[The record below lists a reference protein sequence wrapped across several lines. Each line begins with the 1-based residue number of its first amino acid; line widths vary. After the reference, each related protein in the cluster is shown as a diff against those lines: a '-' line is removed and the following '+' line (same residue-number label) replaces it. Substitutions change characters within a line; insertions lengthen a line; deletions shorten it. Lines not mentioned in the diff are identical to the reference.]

1 MRGRKERMSRNTVQ
15 DLEVVACEACQLVPL
30 THLSLDLDPPLDG
43 WPEFF
48 AERNIEVAEDDLG
61 RPSVARRVLAELLA
75 EREVE
80 EARVAAQRAEQAAA
94 LRTPVLAGVPA
105 QEESSALESM
115 MMAPGYV
122 SAREELGNGRV
133 SVTQELL
140 DERLAE
146 GQRQAAEQRAEAELL
161 DKARR
166 VLDGRDK

>member
-1 MRGRKERMSRNTVQ
+1 MRGRKERMSRNTEQ
-15 DLEVVACEACQLVPL
+15 EPEATECRCGTVPL
-30 THLSLDLDPPLDG
+30 SHLGLDLDEPMIG

-48 AERNIEVAEDDLG
+48 AARNIEVVEDDLG
-61 RPSVARRVLAELLA
+61 RPSVPRRVLAELLA

-80 EARVAAQRAEQAAA
+80 EARLAAQRAEQAAA
-94 LRTPVLAGVPA
+94 LRTPVPAGVPA
-105 QEESSALESM
+105 QEGYLALESM